1 VHLLHPNSL
10 NEPFHDRT
18 GPRGGFNIYDSFKT
32 DASSLASTPHVQAG
46 RFMAGMLRDQKYNTH
61 T

>member
-1 VHLLHPNSL
+1 MRL
-10 NEPFHDRT
+10 NYLFMTFT
-18 GPRGGFNIYDSFKT
+18 GARGGFNIYDSFKT